1 MIEENMKK
9 NTKGIKAKTSLKITY
24 DFLKY
29 ISFLQRELQDPRIQ
43 VVQCVQTIL

>member
-43 VVQCVQTIL
+43 VV